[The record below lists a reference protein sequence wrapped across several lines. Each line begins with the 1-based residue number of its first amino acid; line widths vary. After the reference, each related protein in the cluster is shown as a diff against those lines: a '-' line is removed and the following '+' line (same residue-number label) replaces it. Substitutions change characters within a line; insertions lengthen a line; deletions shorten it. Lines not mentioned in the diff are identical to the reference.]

1 MSCQIDDLKGTIWML
16 WLVAGLRLTAMVR
29 RSRVKILQEQKEKIE
44 KQLKQA
50 LTIENTKNRKLET
63 RDKILLGVMFQGL
76 IAEGAIST
84 QVFEGAV
91 EKYLKGDKDR
101 ERCDTY
107 FERHRFQASE
117 IELIDVGLMGD
128 DQTLSVETG
137 FETTTPDEQANSDLE
152 EGMAIGDTILDEGL
166 TDIDIEPI

>member
-84 QVFEGAV
+84 QVFEGAMD
-91 EKYLKGDKDR
+91 KYLTRDSSR
-101 ERCDTY
+101 ERCDAY
-107 FERHRFQASE
+107 FEQHRFQAGE
-117 IELIDVGLMGD
+117 IESTDAGLTED
-128 DQTLSVETG
+128 DRMLSVETD
-137 FETTTPDEQANSDLE
+137 FETTMPDERANSHLE
-152 EGMAIGDTILDEGL
+152 EGTAIKETVLDEGL
-166 TDIDIEPI
+166 TDIDIKPI

>member
-1 MSCQIDDLKGTIWML
+1 
-16 WLVAGLRLTAMVR
+16 MVR

-44 KQLKQA
+44 KQLKKA
-50 LTIENTKNRKLET
+50 LTVENTKNRKLET

-101 ERCDTY
+101 ERCDAY
-107 FERHRFQASE
+107 FEGHRLQASE
-117 IELIDVGLMGD
+117 IESTDAGLTED
-128 DQTLSVETG
+128 DRTLSVEAD
-137 FETTTPDEQANSDLE
+137 FEPTMPDEQANSYLE
-152 EGMAIGDTILDEGL
+152 EETVMGNTILDEGL